1 VKTWVTAIA
10 GAYGIEMVEPGF
22 TIYPEISEAA
32 IERVSQTNGDN
43 LFMFRTEEELMP
55 LRSRRGMA
63 PEIIG

>member
-1 VKTWVTAIA
+1 
-10 GAYGIEMVEPGF
+10 MVEPVF